1 MRRRGFGYEV
11 RELYPPKGEAR
22 FYHHVRLWE
31 DGQLECHLALASV
44 RGIKEQW
51 AIITDEPPTLESFWQ
66 YGLRFRIEQ
75 LFLDSKSG
83 VFDLEGSR
91 VRDVQVLFTHFI
103 L

>member
-1 MRRRGFGYEV
+1 M
-11 RELYPPKGEAR
+11 
-22 FYHHVRLWE
+22 
-31 DGQLECHLALASV
+31 